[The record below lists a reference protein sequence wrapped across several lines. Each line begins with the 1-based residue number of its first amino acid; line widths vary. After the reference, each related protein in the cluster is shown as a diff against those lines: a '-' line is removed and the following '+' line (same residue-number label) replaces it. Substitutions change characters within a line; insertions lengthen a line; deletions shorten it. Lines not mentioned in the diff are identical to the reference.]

1 MDFKWLVGLLL
12 FCGTAVA
19 QQYNL
24 SINQYPPCNTIWQ
37 KSGNVYTCTGGNG
50 QVTLYDGDVLIANT
64 NSTVIASAG
73 FSLTNSKIG
82 NTSRKISLQATAGEI
97 TAQGYQNTIYGDISA
112 NSSNITLNN
121 IYLYGNVTTGGN
133 VSLSSGV
140 VQGNVIS
147 NSNAVSVTNVQL
159 SGDISANKSVTMA
172 GGTYGGNITMRSNN
186 SVTFN
191 SVNMTG
197 GSVAGASSFNSTGSQ
212 LGAQGSPVTI
222 STTSNDITITNS
234 TVYGNLTAA
243 TNNVGGVVNV
253 NNSSVTGTCL
263 PVSNP
268 VNACVPGP
276 VALYQLEEDKWAG
289 LVGEVKNSVTNALHG
304 RAMRGA
310 KTNTVAPALP
320 ANSNNL
326 GTCGYGEFTGSSNQ
340 YIEIPHDSRLSFS
353 NQLTVSAWVY
363 PVSRPSAGNLHSIVS
378 KDGNYEFH
386 LDSQGRIFWYW
397 EKTAGGNG
405 TLTTAQSIPLNTWSH
420 IAIRYDT
427 SNAGNKRQT
436 IYINGVPVTS
446 GNDVS
451 ALRANTQNLEIGRDY
466 IDSRSF
472 NGRIDEV
479 AIYGSALSD
488 SQIVDLYNQ
497 RHPCGGAILQC
508 YTDDF
513 STPLGDNWVVK
524 QSAGGFI
531 PSITANQ
538 RLRMTQASTGQATS
552 ATYQRLFPAAGNL
565 VTLTFNHYAYGG
577 SSPGADGMTVVFSD
591 ASVTPQP
598 GAAGGPLGYGHY
610 QPSNVPG
617 FAGGWL
623 GFGLDEFG
631 NFSSFGGGG
640 SVGNR
645 PQSVVVRGSGA
656 NFSGYN
662 YLRGTCKNGTE
673 NTSGNC
679 LNPKVDGN
687 GGANTNHRYRL
698 TVDSRTSGRALVKVE
713 RDTGGGF
720 VPLIDSFDS
729 LDPALGQSPLPQDFY
744 VSLTG
749 STGAL
754 TNIHELDNVEICALK
769 SREVGVQVDHFE
781 LQYSGQPLTCNPEEI
796 TIKACANSDCSLL
809 ITELVSVSLL
819 PEGLSD
825 GGWYPLPGASN
836 VSGNTVTFTGGIGK
850 VLLRN
855 NTQTP
860 VKLGVQKSVPT
871 AKPLS
876 ETLCTSGNG
885 VPTIQACTLNFAD
898 SGFIFNVLDTYS
910 NQPQDVTISAVKKD
924 DITKQCVP
932 GFTGV
937 RSVGFWGT
945 YASPNTNNF
954 GSKISIDG
962 NAIATYAA
970 SVALPT
976 PTTLNLTFD
985 NQGKATL
992 KKVTY
997 PDAGQMQ
1004 LSASHNGSG
1013 ETAGLAMTGSD
1024 KFVARPVGL
1033 CITPPQGVCVAGD
1046 SSCPVFKKAGET
1058 FQVDIK
1064 AMAWE
1069 SANDSDICVGNQTTP
1084 NFALTN
1090 IALGSTLVA
1099 PTPGTDAAVGT
1110 ATYNHVPASNG
1121 LNSVSQTVSEVGV
1134 FRMTATPPVVT
1145 PQVQGYFGYTIPSAQ
1160 SQPVGRFV
1168 PWDFNL
1174 LSGVLTPA
1182 CGQFSYMSQPF
1193 GVKMAV
1199 QARNKSV
1206 GVTKNYGGDF
1216 AKGRLYL
1223 VAGNNHDGVDRTDRV
1238 GTVMSNWI
1246 SGEANI
1252 DSQSRFARLSERDPS
1267 LTEPEEPYKLLRF
1280 GLQVVDGESPS
1291 VSFIAETDLNP
1302 GIKNGCTKGVNC
1314 NARQLTIPTRVDN
1327 TMTAYFGRLLAG
1339 KSRGVNSASL
1349 PVTLLM
1355 ERFEQGGWLPND
1367 EDSCT
1372 QLSLANDGFDPLPG
1386 ESPIDKD
1393 RKISF
1398 NSASSSYQVTGNV
1411 PRPYSSTLTL
1421 SGQQGAASSATA
1433 KKGEII
1439 FHFSAPNV
1447 DVVIPYRVD
1456 LAKQPSSPTW
1466 LSDPTS
1472 LQGEARFGSSRGNDR
1487 IIYRREVMP

>member
-1 MDFKWLVGLLL
+1 
-12 FCGTAVA
+12 
-19 QQYNL
+19 
-24 SINQYPPCNTIWQ
+24 
-37 KSGNVYTCTGGNG
+37 
-50 QVTLYDGDVLIANT
+50 
-64 NSTVIASAG
+64 
-73 FSLTNSKIG
+73 
-82 NTSRKISLQATAGEI
+82 
-97 TAQGYQNTIYGDISA
+97 
-112 NSSNITLNN
+112 
-121 IYLYGNVTTGGN
+121 
-133 VSLSSGV
+133 
-140 VQGNVIS
+140 
-147 NSNAVSVTNVQL
+147 
-159 SGDISANKSVTMA
+159 
-172 GGTYGGNITMRSNN
+172 
-186 SVTFN
+186 
-191 SVNMTG
+191 
-197 GSVAGASSFNSTGSQ
+197 
-212 LGAQGSPVTI
+212 
-222 STTSNDITITNS
+222 
-234 TVYGNLTAA
+234 
-243 TNNVGGVVNV
+243 
-253 NNSSVTGTCL
+253 
-263 PVSNP
+263 
-268 VNACVPGP
+268 
-276 VALYQLEEDKWAG
+276 
-289 LVGEVKNSVTNALHG
+289 
-304 RAMRGA
+304 
-310 KTNTVAPALP
+310 
-320 ANSNNL
+320 
-326 GTCGYGEFTGSSNQ
+326 
-340 YIEIPHDSRLSFS
+340 
-353 NQLTVSAWVY
+353 
-363 PVSRPSAGNLHSIVS
+363 
-378 KDGNYEFH
+378 
-386 LDSQGRIFWYW
+386 
-397 EKTAGGNG
+397 
-405 TLTTAQSIPLNTWSH
+405 
-420 IAIRYDT
+420 
-427 SNAGNKRQT
+427 
-436 IYINGVPVTS
+436 
-446 GNDVS
+446 
-451 ALRANTQNLEIGRDY
+451 
-466 IDSRSF
+466 
-472 NGRIDEV
+472 
-479 AIYGSALSD
+479 
-488 SQIVDLYNQ
+488 
-497 RHPCGGAILQC
+497 
-508 YTDDF
+508 
-513 STPLGDNWVVK
+513 
-524 QSAGGFI
+524 
-531 PSITANQ
+531 
-538 RLRMTQASTGQATS
+538 MTQASTGQATS

-945 YASPNTNNF
+945 YNNPNTNSF

-970 SVALPT
+970 SAPLPT

-1013 ETAGLAMTGSD
+1013 ETAGLVMTGSD

-1033 CITPPQGVCVAGD
+1033 CITPPQGVCAAGD

-1069 SANDSDICVGNQTTP
+1069 SANDGDICVGNQTTP
-1084 NFALTN
+1084 NFVLSG
-1090 IALGSTLVA
+1090 IGLGSTLVA
-1099 PTPGTDAAVGT
+1099 PSPGTNATLGTTTYSHVAA
-1110 ATYNHVPASNG
+1110 A
-1121 LNSVSQTVSEVGV
+1121 NSVNTISQTVSEVGV
-1134 FRMTATPPVVT
+1134 FRMTATPPEAKSPEGST
-1145 PQVQGYFGYTIPSAQ
+1145 ISTGYFGYTIPPAS
-1160 SQPVGRFV
+1160 SLPVGRFV

-1193 GVKMAV
+1193 GVKMTV
-1199 QARNKSV
+1199 QARNKSA
-1206 GVTKNYGGDF
+1206 GVTTNYGGEF

-1223 VAGNNHDGVDRTDRV
+1223 VAGNNHDGIDRTDRV
-1238 GTVMSNWI
+1238 GSMMASWA

-1252 DSQSRFARLSERDPS
+1252 DSQSRFARLSERDPG
-1267 LTEPEEPYKLLRF
+1267 LTTPEEPFKLLRF
-1280 GLQVVDGESPS
+1280 GLQVLDEESPS
-1291 VSFIAETDLNP
+1291 VTFMADADLNP

-1314 NARQLTIPTRVDN
+1314 NAKQLTIPTRVNN
-1327 TMTAYFGRLLAG
+1327 TMTAYYGRLLAG
-1339 KSRGVNSASL
+1339 TAAGLASAPL
-1349 PVTLLM
+1349 AIPLQM
-1355 ERFEQGGWLPND
+1355 QYYEAGNWLQNK
-1367 EDSCT
+1367 EDKCT
-1372 QLSLANDGFDPLPG
+1372 QLSLANQGFTFLNPSQTFDATSRDLNLG
-1386 ESPIDKD
+1386 AS
-1393 RKISF
+1393 RKIRLGLGDPPPGVML
-1398 NSASSSYQVTGNV
+1398 A
-1411 PRPYSSTLTL
+1411 R
-1421 SGQQGAASSATA
+1421 A
-1433 KKGEII
+1433 KDGEIMFQFAKPEI
-1439 FHFSAPNV
+1439 SV
-1447 DVVIPYRVD
+1447 RIPYKVD
-1456 LAKQPSSPTW
+1456 LAKQSSQPRW
-1466 LSDPTS
+1466 LSDPIT
-1472 LQGEARFGSSRGNDR
+1472 LQGEAIFGSSRGNDR